1 MQVTSTGGSNWFA
14 CGVSSSAGMI
24 GGDVVVFTGAASSPV
39 QYVLTGR
46 SFAGVNPVPVGQAT
60 IADVSTG
67 TTPSGALFMA
77 YSLPHAGGAY
87 SGAVALATDSS
98 TNNLIFVQG
107 SGGAAGRPW
116 SGH

>member
-87 SGAVALATDSS
+87 SGAVALATGSS